1 MGLAAFLFFFIKGL
15 VWLAIL
21 LGAGNFLR
29 AKTPDFV
36 LIGSLAFGIIAAG
49 TYMFWLRYRKRTKEV
64 ESEQTDRKII
74 ERKVE
79 TEVKES

>member
-1 MGLAAFLFFFIKGL
+1 MGVAAFLFFFIKGL

-29 AKTPDFV
+29 DKAPDFV
-36 LIGSLAFGIIAAG
+36 LIGSLVFGIIAAG
-49 TYMFWLRYRKRTKEV
+49 TYMFWLRYRKRTKEL

-74 ERKVE
+74 EKKLKKV
-79 TEVKES
+79 K